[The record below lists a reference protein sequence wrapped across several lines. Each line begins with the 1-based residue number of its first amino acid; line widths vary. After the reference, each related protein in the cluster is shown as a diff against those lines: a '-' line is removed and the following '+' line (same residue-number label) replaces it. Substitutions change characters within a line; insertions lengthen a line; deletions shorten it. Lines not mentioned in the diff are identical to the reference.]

1 MKSLLT
7 RIWRDDSGQDMA
19 EYAIVLGV
27 IAVVTVGVITLFGGQ
42 VQTLWKNATT
52 ALTTPP
58 AS

>member
-27 IAVVTVGVITLFGGQ
+27 IAVVTVGVITAFGSQ
-42 VQTLWKNATT
+42 VQVLWNNAKT
-52 ALTTPP
+52 ALTP
-58 AS
+58 AP